1 MEKSEKMVVE
11 ITKKRKMTDEVKG
24 KLLKNIFYNYLLAI
38 TIMAYICVEN
48 VVYIY
53 CDNYVYNI
61 TSKALII
68 FSVIISVIMF
78 EIAYKKDS
86 GKVTI
91 YGIELLVFS
100 VIILYMP
107 KMFINLDKF
116 YSKIFLLT
124 PLYCAIYY
132 VGKSIVI
139 YKKTEKVY
147 QNSLS
152 DVKEILKE
160 ETKV

>member
-1 MEKSEKMVVE
+1 MEKSEKMVEE
-11 ITKKRKMTDEVKG
+11 ITEKRKMTDEVNR
-24 KLLKNIFYNYLLAI
+24 KLLKNIFFNFLLAI
-38 TIMAYICVEN
+38 AIMAYICVEN
-48 VVYIY
+48 AVYIY
-53 CDNYVYNI
+53 CSDYVYNI
-61 TSKALII
+61 ISKFLII
-68 FSVIISVIMF
+68 ISVIISVIIF
-78 EIAYKKDS
+78 EIAYRKDS
-86 GKVTI
+86 GRFAI
-91 YGIELLVFS
+91 YGIELFVFS

-116 YSKIFLLT
+116 YSRIFLLT

-132 VGKSIVI
+132 VGKSIII
-139 YKKTEKVY
+139 YKKTEKEY

>member
-11 ITKKRKMTDEVKG
+11 ITKKRKMTDEVNR
-24 KLLKNIFYNYLLAI
+24 KLLKNIFFNFLLAI
-38 TIMAYICVEN
+38 AIMAYICVEN
-48 VVYIY
+48 AVYIY
-53 CDNYVYNI
+53 CSDYVYNI
-61 TSKALII
+61 ISKFLI
-68 FSVIISVIMF
+68 IISVIMF

-107 KMFINLDKF
+107 MMFINLDKF